1 MEHRNLVAYPDQTQ
15 SGGLTQTM
23 RDDEL
28 IAGIRRGETSALES
42 LYDLYAP
49 RVLGLIR
56 TIVSD
61 VGLSEDILQEVFWQ
75 VWCKRA
81 TYSAERG
88 SVRSWLFLL
97 ARSRAIDAKRS
108 RESRPES
115 PLDRAEPSASLDPSC
130 EQWENAFDLA
140 GPLAALPVEESQVV
154 RLAFFEGLTHR
165 EIAEQLGQP
174 LGTVKSRIR
183 NGLRHLAQ
191 SMQTDGEE
199 NRS

>member
-15 SGGLTQTM
+15 SGGLSQTM

-28 IAGIRRGETSALES
+28 IAGIGRGETTALES

-56 TIVSD
+56 TIVPD
-61 VGLSEDILQEVFWQ
+61 AGLAEDILQEVFWQ
-75 VWCKRA
+75 VWSKRA

-108 RESRPES
+108 REARPES
-115 PLDRAEPSASLDPSC
+115 PLDRAGQSISLDASR

-140 GPLAALPVEESQVV
+140 GPLAELPAEEREAV
-154 RLAFFEGLTHR
+154 RLAFFGGLTHR

-183 NGLRHLAQ
+183 NGLRRLAQ
-191 SMQTDGEE
+191 TMPSDGED
-199 NRS
+199 RKQ

>member
-15 SGGLTQTM
+15 SGGLSQIM

-28 IAGIRRGETSALES
+28 IEGIGRGDTAALES

-49 RVLGLIR
+49 RILGLIR

-61 VGLSEDILQEVFWQ
+61 AGLAEDILQEVFWQ
-75 VWCKRA
+75 VWCKRS

-108 RESRPES
+108 REARPEL
-115 PLDRAEPSASLDPSC
+115 PLDRDERSASIDPSP
-130 EQWENAFDLA
+130 EQWEMAFDLA
-140 GPLAALPVEESQVV
+140 GPLAALPAEEREVV

-183 NGLRHLAQ
+183 NGLRRLAQ
-191 SMQTDGEE
+191 TMLTDGEE
-199 NRS
+199 KK